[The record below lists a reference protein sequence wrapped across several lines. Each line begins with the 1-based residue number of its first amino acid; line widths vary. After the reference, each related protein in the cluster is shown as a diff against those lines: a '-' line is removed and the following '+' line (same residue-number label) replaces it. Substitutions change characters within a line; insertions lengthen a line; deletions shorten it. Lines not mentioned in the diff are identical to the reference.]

1 MSKVLE
7 AFKKFMEEVSSHKQK
22 LYRLA
27 YDEGIT
33 DEEDDLTPDE
43 AYILFQYRIM
53 SLLEDCLKKTI
64 KEIEEKENEH

>member
-22 LYRLA
+22 LYRLV
-27 YDEGIT
+27 YNEGIT
-33 DEEDDLTPDE
+33 DEEDDLTPNE
-43 AYILFQYRIM
+43 VYILFQYRIM

-64 KEIEEKENEH
+64 KEIEEKRK